1 MGMFSWST
9 YDTNKSICN
18 RFSNKKPFT
27 VYMKYKDIIYKED
40 NYEGYGVF
48 GGKDYFE
55 FISEINGFTL
65 ERSNIIDAYYNDNDD
80 NIKNFPIFVEDK
92 DTEWVN
98 KRPEECQFQ
107 GYFY

>member
-1 MGMFSWST
+1 MGMFSWRTS
-9 YDTNKSICN
+9 DTKRSICN
-18 RFSNKKPFT
+18 RFSIKKKFT

-55 FISEINGFTL
+55 FVAEINGL
-65 ERSNIIDAYYNDNDD
+65 SRSNIIDDYYNGDG
-80 NIKNFPIFVEDK
+80 IKNFPNFVEDK

-98 KRPEECQFQ
+98 ERPIDCEFQ
-107 GYFY
+107 GYFYD